1 MTYTYYEVVLTLDE
15 VEFNE
20 ETQEEK
26 RKTILRNFYR
36 PNSTDRKKMFGIFDR
51 TKMKIKLDVGEIK

>member
-1 MTYTYYEVVLTLDE
+1 MKKYTYYEVVLVLDE

-20 ETQEEK
+20 ETQQEK
-26 RKTILRNFYR
+26 RKTILRSFYQ

-51 TKMKIKLDVGEIK
+51 TKVKIELDTGE